1 MKVLLTIPEKSVS
14 LATAILAQQLEDD
27 EMEIITNKLKE
38 NGDNPISVD
47 LTDMANKA
55 ALGKKETTQVCLAIA
70 ILALSHLNIDGE

>member
-14 LATAILAQQLEDD
+14 LATAILAQQFEDD

-47 LTDMANKA
+47 LVKSDF
-55 ALGKKETTQVCLAIA
+55 LGKEETAQVGLAIA
-70 ILALSHLNIDGE
+70 ILAISSLDIDE

>member
-14 LATAILAQQLEDD
+14 LATAILAQQFEDD

-47 LTDMANKA
+47 LTDIVTKS
-55 ALGKKETTQVCLAIA
+55 ALGKEETAQVGLAIT
-70 ILALSHLNIDGE
+70 ILALSHLDIDDE

>member
-14 LATAILAQQLEDD
+14 LATAILAQRFEDD

-47 LTDMANKA
+47 LTDIVTKS
-55 ALGKKETTQVCLAIA
+55 ALGKEETAQVGFAIA
-70 ILALSHLNIDGE
+70 ILAISSLDIDE

>member
-14 LATAILAQQLEDD
+14 LATAILAQRFEDD

-47 LTDMANKA
+47 LTDLGNKA
-55 ALGKKETTQVCLAIA
+55 ALGKEETAQVGLAIA
-70 ILALSHLNIDGE
+70 ILALSHLNIDDD